1 MKTFTLQE
9 VGDGAWAAIAEPGG
23 VAVGNAGFVDLGEQT
38 LVFDTTISL
47 TAARELRAAAE
58 QRAPLKTV
66 VYSHWHGDHV
76 YGAGAMPADALVVA
90 TAGTSALMEERGAE
104 RLRQLKAEP
113 PTEGPFAELAEV
125 EVPRLELIYP
135 DETFAG
141 ERSFIGAER
150 TAQAISYGGG
160 HTLSDAF
167 LWLGEAKILFAADLV
182 VYETH
187 PWVGD
192 GDVRAW
198 PGILERIAELG
209 PETIVPGHGPVAG
222 PDAIDFML
230 RYLHDLA
237 AADSGAPMPER
248 YASLGNTSGWTRNVD
263 AIAAQRA

>member
-1 MKTFTLQE
+1 MKTFTLHE

-47 TAARELRAAAE
+47 IAARELREAAE
-58 QRAPLKTV
+58 REATVGTV

-90 TAGTSALMEERGAE
+90 TAGTATLMEERGAE

-113 PTEGPFAELAEV
+113 PTEGPFAELAET

-135 DETFAG
+135 DETFAA

-167 LWLGEAKILFAADLV
+167 LWLGEQKILFAADLV
-182 VYETH
+182 VSETH

-209 PETIVPGHGPVAG
+209 PETIVPGHGPVTG

-230 RYLHDLA
+230 RYLYDVSR
-237 AADSGAPMPER
+237 ADPGSPMPDR
-248 YASLGNTSGWTRNVD
+248 YASLGNANGWTRNV
-263 AIAAQRA
+263 AALAARV